1 MDMNGGSGMRLARRH
16 GRGGGARRRHALIP
30 GLAFGGAPTAALAQ
44 AELFNPL
51 PNGALSA
58 GGLAAILTGLVVF
71 AATTSIVYV
80 RERARWQRRE
90 AELAGD
96 LEAARGRQDR
106 LTALLAADPQ
116 VVVSWNGKT
125 AEPIFEGDSGFL
137 GAPGATLAL
146 AYGTWAAPADAK
158 RLELATDALKERGEA
173 FGFTLRSKTGPFIDI
188 EGRPVAG
195 RAVIRFRE
203 VTGERA
209 RLLSLQNELSHVTA
223 EHAALSTLL
232 SGLPQPA
239 WTRDADGRLSW
250 ANAAYARAVE
260 AVGGEEVVKGGLELL
275 ERGVREGAAQ
285 ARSEGKPFSARARAV
300 VAGQRRTLDILE
312 MPTPAGFA
320 GIATDMSE
328 LEAVRADLQRQM
340 DAHVRTLD
348 RLKTAVAVFDA
359 SQRLVYANSGFET
372 LWSLDPAFLE
382 GKPSDG
388 EILDRLRAER
398 RLPELGDYRS
408 WKAGVQAAYT
418 SPRASEDWWYLPDGR
433 TIHVVASPNPQGG
446 VTYLF
451 DDVTERFT
459 LESRF
464 NALSRTQRET
474 LDSLR
479 EGVAVF
485 GSDGRLRLSNPA
497 FAQLWKIPADLS
509 GATPHI
515 EEVVRLCRPLYPHDE
530 VWSELQS
537 TVTGVRDARED
548 YGCRMER
555 RDGSVLDCAAAPLPD
570 GATLITFAD
579 VTASVNVERALTEK
593 NEALEKVARLRE
605 DFVHHVSYELRSP
618 LTNIIGFAQLLG
630 TETVGPLNEKQRDY
644 AGHIVRS
651 SGALLAIIN
660 DILDLA
666 SIDNGALALEIED
679 VDVAETI
686 AQAAAGL
693 HDRLT
698 DSKLTLKTE
707 IAPQTGPLRADG
719 RRLRQV
725 LFNLISNAIGFS
737 SPGQTIKVSAGRS
750 GGDVR
755 ITVADEGRGI
765 PAEVKE
771 KVFDRFESHSLGSK
785 HRGVGLGLS
794 IVRSIV
800 ELHGGRVE
808 LESAPGRGTR
818 VTAIFPSEGVP
829 LSDAAE

>member
-1 MDMNGGSGMRLARRH
+1 M
-16 GRGGGARRRHALIP
+16 
-30 GLAFGGAPTAALAQ
+30 AQ
-44 AELFNPL
+44 AEWLTPL
-51 PNGALSA
+51 QPNLLSTSALSVILA
-58 GGLAAILTGLVVF
+58 GLTVF
-71 AATTSIVYV
+71 AATTSFVYV
-80 RERARWQRRE
+80 RERTRWQQRE
-90 AELAGD
+90 AALASEL
-96 LEAARGRQDR
+96 ETARGQQDR
-106 LTALLAADPQ
+106 LASLVAADPQ
-116 VVVSWNGKT
+116 IVVSWNGRDGQP
-125 AEPIFEGDSGFL
+125 AFEGDSGFL

-146 AYGTWAAPADAK
+146 AYGAWAPPAEAK

-173 FGFTLRSKTGPFIDI
+173 FDFTLRSKAGAFVDVA
-188 EGRPVAG
+188 GRPVAG
-195 RAVIRFRE
+195 RAVVRFRE

-209 RLLSLQNELSHVTA
+209 QVMTLRSELERITSD
-223 EHAALSTLL
+223 HAALAGLL
-232 SGLPQPA
+232 SALPQPA
-239 WTRDADGRLSW
+239 WTRDGQGRLTW

-260 AVGGEEVVKGGLELL
+260 APDGTAAARNGLELL
-275 ERGVREGAAQ
+275 DRGERESAAKARREG
-285 ARSEGKPFSARARAV
+285 RALAMRAPVV
-300 VAGQRRTLDILE
+300 VAGQRRTLDIVEL
-312 MPTPAGFA
+312 PTPTGFA
-320 GIATDMSE
+320 GLATDMSE

-359 SQRLVYANSGFET
+359 SQRLVYRNSGYDT
-372 LWSLDPAFLE
+372 LWSLDAGFLD
-382 GKPSDG
+382 GHPTDG

-418 SPRASEDWWYLPDGR
+418 ATRANEDWWYLPDGR

-446 VTYLF
+446 VTYLL

-485 GSDGRLRLSNPA
+485 GSDGRLKLSNPA
-497 FAQLWKIPADLS
+497 FAQSWRIEADLAGS
-509 GATPHI
+509 APHI
-515 EEVVRLCRPLYPHDE
+515 DEVVRLCRPLFPQDD
-530 VWSELQS
+530 VWGELHS
-537 TVTGVRDARED
+537 VVTGVRDARED

-555 RDGSVLDCAAAPLPD
+555 RDGTVLDCAAAPLPD
-570 GATLITFAD
+570 GATLISFAD

-593 NEALEKVARLRE
+593 NEALEKVSRLRE

-630 TETVGPLNEKQRDY
+630 TETIGALNEKQRDY
-644 AGHIVRS
+644 TGHITRS

-666 SIDNGALALEIED
+666 TIDNGALTLELQEI
-679 VDVAETI
+679 DVAETI
-686 AQAAAGL
+686 AQAATGL

-698 DSKLTLKTE
+698 DSKLELKVE
-707 IAPQTGPLRADG
+707 IAPQTGPLKADG
-719 RRLRQV
+719 KRLRQV

-737 SPGQTIKVSAGRS
+737 SPGQTITVSAGRA

-755 ITVADEGRGI
+755 ITVADQGRGI

-771 KVFDRFESHSLGSK
+771 KVFDRFESHSLGSS

-808 LESAPGRGTR
+808 LDSAPGRGTR
-818 VTAIFPSEGVP
+818 VTAVFPSEGVR

>member
-1 MDMNGGSGMRLARRH
+1 ML
-16 GRGGGARRRHALIP
+16 P
-30 GLAFGGAPTAALAQ
+30 GLVALPGAAQ
-44 AELFNPL
+44 AEWPASLQPDL
-51 PNGALSA
+51 LSA
-58 GGLAAILTGLVVF
+58 GTLSVLLVGLTVF
-71 AATTSIVYV
+71 ATTTSLVYV

-90 AELAGD
+90 ADMARE
-96 LEAARGRQDR
+96 LEAARGHQDR
-106 LTALLAADPQ
+106 LTALLASDPQ
-116 VVVSWNGKT
+116 VVVSWNGRQ
-125 AEPIFEGDSGFL
+125 AEPVIEGDSGFL
-137 GAPGATLAL
+137 GAPGGALAL
-146 AYGTWAAPADAK
+146 AYGAWAPHADAK
-158 RLELATDALKERGEA
+158 KLELATDALKERGEA
-173 FGFTLRSKTGPFIDI
+173 FVLTLRAKSGAFVDV
-188 EGRPVAG
+188 EGRPVTG
-195 RAVIRFRE
+195 RAVVRFRE

-209 RLLSLQNELSHVTA
+209 QVLKLQAELERLGHD
-223 EHAALSTLL
+223 HAALTGLL
-232 SGLPQPA
+232 AGLPQPA
-239 WTRDADGRLSW
+239 WLRRPDGRLSW
-250 ANAAYARAVE
+250 CNAAYARAVE
-260 AVGGEEVVKGGLELL
+260 AATAEDAVLKGLELL
-275 ERGVREGAAQ
+275 DRGEREAA
-285 ARSEGKPFSARARAV
+285 SRARGEGSTFSRRAPAV

-312 MPTPAGFA
+312 LPTPSGFA
-320 GIATDMSE
+320 GMATDMSE
-328 LEAVRADLQRQM
+328 LEAVRSDLQRQM
-340 DAHVRTLD
+340 DAHVATLD

-359 SQRLVYANSGFET
+359 SQRLLYRNSGYDA
-372 LWSLDPAFLE
+372 LWSLDAAFLD
-382 GKPSDG
+382 GHPSDS

-408 WKAGVQAAYT
+408 WKAGVQSAYT
-418 SPRASEDWWYLPDGR
+418 ATRANEDWWYLPDGR

-446 VTYLF
+446 VTYLL

-474 LDSLR
+474 LESLR

-485 GSDGRLRLSNPA
+485 GSDGRLKLFNPA
-497 FAQLWKIPADLS
+497 FAQAWRIPGDL
-509 GATPHI
+509 ATAAPHI
-515 EEVVRLCRPLYPHDE
+515 DQVVRLCRPLFPQDD
-530 VWSELQS
+530 VWSELHS
-537 TVTGVRDARED
+537 VVTGVRDARED
-548 YGCRMER
+548 YGCRMQR

-593 NEALEKVARLRE
+593 NEALEKVSRLRE
-605 DFVHHVSYELRSP
+605 EFVHHVSYELRSP

-630 TETVGPLNEKQRDY
+630 TEAVGALNEKQRDY
-644 AGHIVRS
+644 TAHIMRS

-666 SIDNGALALEIED
+666 TIDNGALTLDLQD

-698 DSKLTLKTE
+698 DSQLTLRVD

-719 RRLRQV
+719 KRLRQV

-737 SPGQTIKVSAGRS
+737 KPGQTITVAAGRV
-750 GGDVR
+750 GHEVR
-755 ITVADEGRGI
+755 LTVSDEGRGI
-765 PAEVKE
+765 PAEVKD
-771 KVFDRFESHSLGSK
+771 KVFDRFESHSLGSS

-808 LESAPGRGTR
+808 LDSEPGQGTR
-818 VTAIFPSEGVP
+818 VTAVFPSEGLP

>member
-1 MDMNGGSGMRLARRH
+1 MRRLRRQERSVGGW
-16 GRGGGARRRHALIP
+16 RGHALLP
-30 GLAFGGAPTAALAQ
+30 GLAVAQTPSIAQAQ
-44 AELFNPL
+44 AEWLGSMRAEF
-51 PNGALSA
+51 LSSSTLSIMLA
-58 GGLAAILTGLVVF
+58 GLTVF
-71 AATTSIVYV
+71 AATTSLIYV
-80 RERARWQRRE
+80 RERTRWNRRE
-90 AELAGD
+90 VELAGE
-96 LEAARGRQDR
+96 LEAARGQQER
-106 LTALLAADPQ
+106 LAALLAADPQ
-116 VVVSWNGKT
+116 VVVSWKGRN

-146 AYGTWAAPADAK
+146 AYGTWAPPTEAK
-158 RLELATDALKERGEA
+158 RLELSTDALKERGEA
-173 FGFTLRSKTGPFIDI
+173 FGFTLRAKTGAFIDI

-203 VTGERA
+203 VTGERGQVMA
-209 RLLSLQNELSHVTA
+209 LRGELEGVASDR
-223 EHAALSTLL
+223 AALAGLL
-232 SGLPQPA
+232 GGLPQPA
-239 WTRDADGRLSW
+239 WTRTLDGRLSW
-250 ANAAYARAVE
+250 CNAAYARAVE
-260 AVGGEEVVKGGLELL
+260 AADGTEAVRSGLELL
-275 ERGVREGAAQ
+275 DRSEREAAAKARREGA
-285 ARSEGKPFSARARAV
+285 SFSTRAPAV

-312 MPTPAGFA
+312 LPTPAGFA
-320 GIATDMSE
+320 GMATDMSE

-348 RLKTAVAVFDA
+348 RLKTAVAVFD
-359 SQRLVYANSGFET
+359 SRQRLLYRNSGFDS
-372 LWSLDPAFLE
+372 LWSLDAGFLD
-382 GKPSDG
+382 GLPSDS

-418 SPRASEDWWYLPDGR
+418 STRANEDWWYLPDGR
-433 TIHVVASPNPQGG
+433 TVHVVASPNPQGG
-446 VTYLF
+446 VTYLY

-485 GSDGRLRLSNPA
+485 GSDGRLKLSNPA
-497 FAQLWKIPADLS
+497 FAHAWKIQTDLS
-509 GATPHI
+509 SASPHI
-515 EEVVRLCRPLYPHDE
+515 DEVVRLCRPLFPHDE
-530 VWSELQS
+530 VWSELHS
-537 TVTGVRDARED
+537 VVTGVRDARED

-570 GATLITFAD
+570 GATLISFAD
-579 VTASVNVERALTEK
+579 VTASVNVERALTDK
-593 NEALEKVARLRE
+593 NEALEKVSRLRE

-630 TETVGPLNEKQRDY
+630 TEAIGALNEKQRDY
-644 AGHIVRS
+644 TGHIVRS

-666 SIDNGALALEIED
+666 TIDNGALALELGE

-698 DSKLTLKTE
+698 DSKLTLHVD

-719 RRLRQV
+719 KRLRQV
-725 LFNLISNAIGFS
+725 LYNLISNAIGFS
-737 SPGQTIKVSAGRS
+737 TPGQTITVSAGRI
-750 GGDVR
+750 GGTVR
-755 ITVADEGRGI
+755 ITVADQGRGI

-771 KVFDRFESHSLGSK
+771 KVFDRFESHSLGSN

-808 LESAPGRGTR
+808 LDSAPGRGTR
-818 VTAIFPSEGVP
+818 VTALFPSEGVS

>member
-1 MDMNGGSGMRLARRH
+1 MRRAGRKRRNGDAGRH
-16 GRGGGARRRHALIP
+16 SALLP
-30 GLAFGGAPTAALAQ
+30 GLAVGSIPLPVLAQ
-44 AELFNPL
+44 TEIMAPL
-51 PNGALSA
+51 PAGALGA
-58 GGLAAILTGLVVF
+58 GSLSVVLAGLVVF
-71 AATTSIVYV
+71 AATTSIIYV
-80 RERARWQRRE
+80 RERGRWQRRE
-90 AELAGD
+90 GELASE
-96 LEAARGRQDR
+96 LEAARSHQER
-106 LTALLAADPQ
+106 LAALLASDAQ
-116 VVVSWNGKT
+116 VVVSWNGRN

-137 GAPGATLAL
+137 GAPGAALAL
-146 AYGTWAAPADAK
+146 AYGSWAPPADAK

-173 FGFTLRSKTGPFIDI
+173 FGFTLRSRSGPFIDV

-203 VTGERA
+203 VSGERA
-209 RLLSLQNELSHVTA
+209 RVMALQSELEHVTA
-223 EHAALSTLL
+223 DHAALSTLL
-232 SGLPQPA
+232 AGLPQPV
-239 WTRDADGRLSW
+239 WTRSADGRLSW
-250 ANAAYARAVE
+250 ANTAYARAVE
-260 AVGGEEVVKGGLELL
+260 AAGGSEAVKGGLELL
-275 ERGVREGAAQ
+275 DRNERENAAKARNEG
-285 ARSEGKPFSARARAV
+285 RPFATRAPAV
-300 VAGQRRTLDILE
+300 MAGQRHTLDILE

-359 SQRLVYANSGFET
+359 SQRLVYSNSGFET
-372 LWSLDPAFLE
+372 LWSLDSAFLE
-382 GKPSDG
+382 GKPSDS

-408 WKAGVQAAYT
+408 WKAAVQATYT

-433 TIHVVASPNPQGG
+433 TIHVVSSPNPQGG

-485 GSDGRLRLSNPA
+485 GSDGRLKLSNPA
-497 FAQLWKIPADLS
+497 FAQAWKIHGDLA

-515 EEVVRLCRPLYPHDE
+515 DEVVRLCRPLYPHDD
-530 VWSELQS
+530 VWTELQS
-537 TVTGVRDARED
+537 VITGVRDARED

-555 RDGSVLDCAAAPLPD
+555 RDGTVLDCAAAPLPD

-593 NEALEKVARLRE
+593 NEALEKVSRLRE

-630 TETVGPLNEKQRDY
+630 AETIGALNEKQRDY
-644 AGHIVRS
+644 TGHIVRS

-666 SIDNGALALEIED
+666 SIDNGALALEFQE

-686 AQAAAGL
+686 AQATAGL
-693 HDRLT
+693 HDRLI
-698 DSKLTLKTE
+698 DSKLTLKID

-737 SPGQTIKVSAGRS
+737 APGQTIGVTAGRI

-755 ITVADEGRGI
+755 ITVVDEGRGI
-765 PAEVKE
+765 PAEVKD

-800 ELHGGRVE
+800 ELHGGHVE
-808 LESAPGRGTR
+808 LDSAPGQGTR
-818 VTAIFPSEGVP
+818 VTAVFPSEAMP

>member
-1 MDMNGGSGMRLARRH
+1 MEPGTAQRR
-16 GRGGGARRRHALIP
+16 GDWRRRALLP
-30 GLAFGGAPTAALAQ
+30 GLAAAQFPGAGAAQ
-44 AELFNPL
+44 ADWLAHIRPDML
-51 PNGALSA
+51 GAGTISA
-58 GGLAAILTGLVVF
+58 LLTGLTVF
-71 AATTSIVYV
+71 AATTSLVYI
-80 RERARWQRRE
+80 RERVRWQRRE
-90 AELAGD
+90 AELAGE
-96 LEAARGRQDR
+96 LETARGHQER
-106 LTALLAADPQ
+106 LSALLSADPQ
-116 VVVSWNGKT
+116 VVVSWNGRS
-125 AEPIFEGDSGFL
+125 AAPVFEGDSGFL
-137 GAPGATLAL
+137 GAPGGSMAL
-146 AYGTWAAPADAK
+146 AYGAWAPPAEAK
-158 RLELATDALKERGEA
+158 RLELATDALKEHGEA
-173 FGFTLRSKTGPFIDI
+173 FALTMRAKSGVFIDI

-195 RAVIRFRE
+195 RAVIRLRE

-209 RLLSLQNELSHVTA
+209 QVMTLRGEFERVA
-223 EHAALSTLL
+223 ADHAALTALL
-232 SGLPQPA
+232 GGLPHPA
-239 WTRDADGRLSW
+239 WTRGGEGRLTW
-250 ANAAYARAVE
+250 CNIAYARAVE
-260 AVGGEEVVKGGLELL
+260 AASPTDAVKNGLELL
-275 ERGVREGAAQ
+275 DRAERDGAAK
-285 ARSEGKPFSARARAV
+285 ARRDGTSFSVRAPAV
-300 VAGQRRTLDILE
+300 VAGQRRTLDVLE
-312 MPTPAGFA
+312 LPTPSGFA
-320 GIATDMSE
+320 GLATDMSE

-359 SQRLVYANSGFET
+359 GQRLLYRNSGFDA
-372 LWSLDPAFLE
+372 LWSLDPGFLD
-382 GKPSDG
+382 GHPSDS
-388 EILDRLRAER
+388 EILDRLRSER

-418 SPRASEDWWYLPDGR
+418 ATRASEDWWYLPDGR
-433 TIHVVASPNPQGG
+433 TVHVVSSPNPQGG

-485 GSDGRLRLSNPA
+485 GSDGKLKLSNPA
-497 FAQLWKIPADLS
+497 FAQAWKIQPEI
-509 GATPHI
+509 ATAAPHI
-515 EEVVRLCRPLYPHDE
+515 DEIVRLCRPLFPSDE

-537 TVTGVRDARED
+537 VVTGVRDARED

-555 RDGSVLDCAAAPLPD
+555 RDGTVLDCAAAPLPD
-570 GATLITFAD
+570 GATLLSFAD

-593 NEALEKVARLRE
+593 NEALENISRLRE

-630 TETVGPLNEKQRDY
+630 TEAIGALNEKQRDY
-644 AGHIVRS
+644 TSHIVRS

-666 SIDNGALALEIED
+666 TIDNGALTLEIEE
-679 VDVAETI
+679 VDVAQTI
-686 AQAAAGL
+686 QQAVAGL
-693 HDRLT
+693 QDRIG
-698 DSKLTLKTE
+698 DNRMTLLVD

-719 RRLRQV
+719 KRLRQV

-737 SPGQTIKVSAGRS
+737 APGQSITVSAGRV
-750 GGDVR
+750 GHEVR
-755 ITVADEGRGI
+755 ITVADQGRGI

-771 KVFDRFESHSLGSK
+771 KVFERFESHSLGSN

-800 ELHGGRVE
+800 ELHGGHVE
-808 LESAPGRGTR
+808 LDSEPGRGTR
-818 VTAIFPSEGVP
+818 VTAVFPSEGLP

>member
-1 MDMNGGSGMRLARRH
+1 ML
-16 GRGGGARRRHALIP
+16 L
-30 GLAFGGAPTAALAQ
+30 AALGVGATPADAFAQ
-44 AELFNPL
+44 AALTPFRLEL
-51 PNGALSA
+51 LSTSSLSVIMA
-58 GGLAAILTGLVVF
+58 GLVTF
-71 AATTSIVYV
+71 AATTSILYV
-80 RERARWQRRE
+80 RERSRWQRRE
-90 AELAGD
+90 AELAGE
-96 LEAARGRQDR
+96 LEAARGHQDR
-106 LTALLAADPQ
+106 LVALLAADPQ
-116 VVVSWNGKT
+116 VVVSWNGRQ
-125 AEPIFEGDSGFL
+125 AEPVFEGDSGFL

-146 AYGTWAAPADAK
+146 AYGAWAPPTEAK
-158 RLELATDALKERGEA
+158 KLELATDALKERGEA
-173 FGFTLRSKTGPFIDI
+173 FGFTLRSKAGPFIDV

-209 RLLSLQNELSHVTA
+209 RLMALQSEMEQLATR
-223 EHAALSTLL
+223 HAALTTLL
-232 SGLPQPA
+232 AGLPQPA
-239 WTRDADGRLSW
+239 WLRGADGRMVW

-260 AVGGEEVVKGGLELL
+260 APDGDAAAKNGLELL
-275 ERGVREGAAQ
+275 DRSERDEAARARREG
-285 ARSEGKPFSARARAV
+285 RVFSARAPAV
-300 VAGQRRTLDILE
+300 VAGQRRTLDIIE
-312 MPTPAGFA
+312 MPTPNGFA

-328 LEAVRADLQRQM
+328 LEAVRTDLQRQM

-359 SQRLVYANSGFET
+359 SQRLVYANSGYET
-372 LWSLDPAFLE
+372 LWSLGAAFLE
-382 GKPSDG
+382 GGPTDS

-418 SPRASEDWWYLPDGR
+418 SPRAIEDWWYLPDGR

-485 GSDGRLRLSNPA
+485 GSDGRLKLSNPA
-497 FAQLWKIPADLS
+497 FAHAWRIQADL
-509 GATPHI
+509 GAAAPHI
-515 EEVVRLCRPLYPHDE
+515 DEVVRLCKPLYPQDE
-530 VWSELQS
+530 VWSELHS
-537 TVTGVRDARED
+537 VVTGVRDARED

-593 NEALEKVARLRE
+593 NEALETISRLRE

-644 AGHIVRS
+644 SAHIVRS

-666 SIDNGALALEIED
+666 TIDNGALTLDLAE

-698 DSKLTLKTE
+698 DSKLTLKVD
-707 IAPQTGPLRADG
+707 IAPETGPLRADG
-719 RRLRQV
+719 KRLRQV

-737 SPGQTIKVSAGRS
+737 APGQTITVSARRS
-750 GGDVR
+750 GGHVH
-755 ITVADEGRGI
+755 ITVADQGVGI
-765 PAEVKE
+765 PAEVRD
-771 KVFDRFESHSLGSK
+771 KVFERFESHSLGSR

-808 LESAPGRGTR
+808 LDSAPGRGTR
-818 VTAIFPSEGVP
+818 VTAVIPSEG
-829 LSDAAE
+829 LTMSDAAE

>member
-1 MDMNGGSGMRLARRH
+1 MRRSRRQK
-16 GRGGGARRRHALIP
+16 RSGGGWRSHAVLP
-30 GLAFGGAPTAALAQ
+30 GLAVAQAPTATFAQ
-44 AELFNPL
+44 ADWLTPL
-51 PNGALSA
+51 RTETLST
-58 GGLAAILTGLVVF
+58 GSLSLLLIGLTVF
-71 AATTSIVYV
+71 AATTSLIYV
-80 RERARWQRRE
+80 RERGRWHRRE
-90 AELAGD
+90 TEMAGE
-96 LEAARGRQDR
+96 LEAARGHQDR
-106 LTALLAADPQ
+106 LAALLAADPQ
-116 VVVSWNGKT
+116 VVVSWSGRD
-125 AEPIFEGDSGFL
+125 AQPIFEGDSGFL

-146 AYGTWAAPADAK
+146 AYGAWAPPVEAK
-158 RLELATDALKERGEA
+158 KLELATDALKERGEA
-173 FGFTLRSKTGPFIDI
+173 FGFTLRAKTGPYIDV

-209 RLLSLQNELSHVTA
+209 QVMTLRGDLERLSSDHSALIALLAGLQ
-223 EHAALSTLL
+223 
-232 SGLPQPA
+232 QPA
-239 WTRDADGRLSW
+239 WTRAADGRLTW
-250 ANAAYARAVE
+250 CNAAYARAVE
-260 AVGGEEVVKGGLELL
+260 ATDGPEVTKSGLELL
-275 ERGVREGAAQ
+275 DRGEREAAAKARREG
-285 ARSEGKPFSARARAV
+285 RIFSVRAPAV

-312 MPTPAGFA
+312 LPTPVGFA

-328 LEAVRADLQRQM
+328 LEAVRTDLQRQM

-359 SQRLVYANSGFET
+359 TQHLVYRNSGFDT
-372 LWSLDPAFLE
+372 LWSLDAGFLD
-382 GKPSDG
+382 GQPSDS

-408 WKAGVQAAYT
+408 WKASVQAAYT
-418 SPRASEDWWYLPDGR
+418 ATRAIEDWWYLPDGR

-446 VTYLF
+446 VTYLL

-485 GSDGRLRLSNPA
+485 GSDGRLKLSNPA
-497 FAQLWKIPADLS
+497 FAQAWRIQPDIA
-509 GATPHI
+509 GAAPHI
-515 EEVVRLCRPLYPHDE
+515 DEIVRLCRPLFPQDE
-530 VWSELQS
+530 VWSELHS
-537 TVTGVRDARED
+537 VITGVRDARED

-570 GATLITFAD
+570 GATLISFAD

-593 NEALEKVARLRE
+593 NEALEKVSRLRE

-630 TETVGPLNEKQRDY
+630 TEAIGALNEKQRDY
-644 AGHIVRS
+644 TSHIVRS

-666 SIDNGALALEIED
+666 TIDNGALTLELNE

-686 AQAAAGL
+686 AEAAAGL

-698 DSKLTLKTE
+698 DSKMKLQVE
-707 IAPQTGPLRADG
+707 IAPQTGPLLADG
-719 RRLRQV
+719 KRLRQV

-737 SPGQTIKVSAGRS
+737 SPGQTITVSAARS
-750 GGDVR
+750 GGHVR
-755 ITVADEGRGI
+755 ITVSDQGRGI

-771 KVFDRFESHSLGSK
+771 KVFDRFESHSLGSN

-808 LESAPGRGTR
+808 LDSAPGRGTR
-818 VTAIFPSEGVP
+818 VTAVFPSEGLP

>member
-1 MDMNGGSGMRLARRH
+1 MRRAGKRGREDHAGRRS
-16 GRGGGARRRHALIP
+16 ALLP
-30 GLAFGGAPTAALAQ
+30 GLAASSLPLPALADGGAL
-44 AELFNPL
+44 
-51 PNGALSA
+51 GALTPH
-58 GGLAAILTGLVVF
+58 GLGASSLSVILAGLVVF
-71 AATTSIVYV
+71 AATSSIAYV
-80 RERARWQRRE
+80 RERSRWQRRE
-90 AELAGD
+90 GELASE
-96 LEAARGRQDR
+96 LEAARGHQDR
-106 LTALLAADPQ
+106 LSALLAADAQ
-116 VVVSWNGKT
+116 VVVSWNGPT

-137 GAPGATLAL
+137 GAPGASLAL
-146 AYGTWAAPADAK
+146 AYGSWAPPVEAK

-173 FGFTLRSKTGPFIDI
+173 FGFTLRSRSGPFIDV

-203 VTGERA
+203 VSGERA
-209 RLLSLQNELSHVTA
+209 RVMALQSELEHVTTD
-223 EHAALSTLL
+223 HAALSTLL
-232 SGLPQPA
+232 AGLPQPV
-239 WTRDADGRLSW
+239 WTRSADGRLSW

-260 AVGGEEVVKGGLELL
+260 AAGGAEAVKDGLELL
-275 ERGVREGAAQ
+275 DRNERDRAAKARTEGRLFSVRA
-285 ARSEGKPFSARARAV
+285 PAV

-359 SQRLVYANSGFET
+359 SQRLVYHNTGFET

-408 WKAGVQAAYT
+408 WKAAALATYT
-418 SPRASEDWWYLPDGR
+418 SPRANEDWWYLPDGR
-433 TIHVVASPNPQGG
+433 TIHVVSSPNPQGG
-446 VTYLF
+446 VTYLL

-485 GSDGRLRLSNPA
+485 GSDGRLKLSNPA
-497 FAQLWKIPADLS
+497 FAQAWKIHGDLG

-515 EEVVRLCRPLYPHDE
+515 DEVARLCRPLYPHDE
-530 VWSELQS
+530 VWTELKS
-537 TVTGVRDARED
+537 VVTGVRDARED

-555 RDGSVLDCAAAPLPD
+555 RDGTVLDCAAAPLPD

-593 NEALEKVARLRE
+593 NEALEKASRLRE

-630 TETVGPLNEKQRDY
+630 AETIGALNEKQRDY

-666 SIDNGALALEIED
+666 SIDNGALALEFEE

-686 AQAAAGL
+686 AQASAGL

-698 DSKLTLKTE
+698 DSKLTLQVD
-707 IAPQTGPLRADG
+707 IAPHTGPLRADG

-737 SPGQTIKVSAGRS
+737 APGQTIRVSAGRS
-750 GGDVR
+750 GSEVR
-755 ITVADEGRGI
+755 IVVADEGRGI
-765 PAEVKE
+765 PAEVRD

-800 ELHGGRVE
+800 ELHGGHVE
-808 LESAPGRGTR
+808 LDSTPGQGTR
-818 VTAIFPSEGVP
+818 VTAIFPSEGMP

>member
-1 MDMNGGSGMRLARRH
+1 ML
-16 GRGGGARRRHALIP
+16 P
-30 GLAFGGAPTAALAQ
+30 GLAVAQAPSASLAQ
-44 AELFNPL
+44 AEWLAPIRPDL
-51 PNGALSA
+51 LSTGTLSLLLA
-58 GGLAAILTGLVVF
+58 GLTVF
-71 AATTSIVYV
+71 AATTSLIYV
-80 RERARWQRRE
+80 RERTRWHRRE
-90 AELAGD
+90 SELAGE
-96 LEAARGRQDR
+96 LEAARGHQER
-106 LTALLAADPQ
+106 LAALLAADPQ
-116 VVVSWNGKT
+116 VVVSWNGRG

-137 GAPGATLAL
+137 GAPGAALAL
-146 AYGTWAAPADAK
+146 AYGSWAPPADAK
-158 RLELATDALKERGEA
+158 KLELATDALKERGEA
-173 FGFTLRSKTGPFIDI
+173 FGFTLRAKAGAFIDV

-209 RLLSLQNELSHVTA
+209 EVMTLRGELERVGSD
-223 EHAALSTLL
+223 HAALSGLL
-232 SGLPQPA
+232 AGLPHPA
-239 WTRDADGRLSW
+239 WTRTPDGRLNW
-250 ANAAYARAVE
+250 CNAAYARAVE
-260 AVGGEEVVKGGLELL
+260 AADGSDATRNGLELL
-275 ERGVREGAAQ
+275 DRTEREDAAKARRQNQSFSVRA
-285 ARSEGKPFSARARAV
+285 PAV

-312 MPTPAGFA
+312 LPTAVGFA

-348 RLKTAVAVFDA
+348 RLKTAVAVFDTT
-359 SQRLVYANSGFET
+359 QHLVYRNTGFDT
-372 LWSLDPAFLE
+372 LWSMDSTFLD
-382 GKPSDG
+382 GHPSDS

-418 SPRASEDWWYLPDGR
+418 STRANEDWWYLPDGR
-433 TIHVVASPNPQGG
+433 TVHVVASPNPQGG

-485 GSDGRLRLSNPA
+485 GSDGRLKLSNPA
-497 FAQLWKIPADLS
+497 FAQAWRIQPDLAS
-509 GATPHI
+509 AAPHI
-515 EEVVRLCRPLYPHDE
+515 DEVVRLCRPLFPQDE
-530 VWSELQS
+530 VWSELHS

-555 RDGSVLDCAAAPLPD
+555 RDGTVLDCAAVPLPD
-570 GATLITFAD
+570 GATLISFAD

-593 NEALEKVARLRE
+593 NEALEKVSRLRE

-630 TETVGPLNEKQRDY
+630 TETIGALNEKQRDY
-644 AGHIVRS
+644 TSHIVRS

-666 SIDNGALALEIED
+666 TIDNGALTLDLTE

-686 AQAAAGL
+686 SQAAAGL

-698 DSKLTLKTE
+698 DSKLTLHVD

-719 RRLRQV
+719 KRLRQV

-737 SPGQTIKVSAGRS
+737 TPGQTITVSAGRV

-755 ITVADEGRGI
+755 ITVGDQGRGI

-771 KVFDRFESHSLGSK
+771 KVFDRFESHSLGSS

-808 LESAPGRGTR
+808 LDSAPGQGTR
-818 VTAIFPSEGVP
+818 VTAVFPSQGLP